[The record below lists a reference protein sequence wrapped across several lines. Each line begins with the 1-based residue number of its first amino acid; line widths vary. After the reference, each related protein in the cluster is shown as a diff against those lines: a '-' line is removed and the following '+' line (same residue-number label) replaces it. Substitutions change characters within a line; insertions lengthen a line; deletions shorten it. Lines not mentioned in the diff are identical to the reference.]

1 MYISIYMHISVYP
14 HVYVYVYIHIHTH
27 THILYICIYTHTHI
41 YIYTYIYI
49 CIWMDILHTYM
60 SVYQLCAWYLQ
71 RPEGGIWFCG
81 TEDTEGCD
89 PPCGIK
95 PQFSR
100 TPSTLINH

>member
-1 MYISIYMHISVYP
+1 
-14 HVYVYVYIHIHTH
+14 
-27 THILYICIYTHTHI
+27 
-41 YIYTYIYI
+41 
-49 CIWMDILHTYM
+49 MDILHTYM